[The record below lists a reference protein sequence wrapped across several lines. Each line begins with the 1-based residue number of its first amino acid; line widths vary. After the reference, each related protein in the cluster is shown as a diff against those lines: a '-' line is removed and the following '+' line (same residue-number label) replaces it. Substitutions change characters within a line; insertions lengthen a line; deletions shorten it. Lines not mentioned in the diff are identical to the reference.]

1 MADARP
7 IQRVLVADRGEV
19 GARLVRAVEAAGLES
34 VAVFADA
41 DAEAPH
47 LDEAAFAV
55 RIPATGTTDPYLDAA
70 GIVSAALDSG
80 ADAVHPGFHGLARSA
95 EFARTVHNVGLTW
108 LGPRLDD
115 LAWSLDRSAARAR
128 ARDAGLELLPSSPL
142 LHDPEAVDAWC
153 DRFGFPVVVRPGRRS
168 HGRTVVAFDK
178 ATARRAVAEAGEVGA
193 FAERA
198 LAEARHV
205 VVVVVGDGV
214 GSAVHVGEHEASLR
228 GPAGVRLR
236 ECPSAGVDAALREK
250 IGVGA
255 ADFVAAWRF
264 FGAAGVHFL
273 IGPDQRPWFLDV
285 DPGLPEGFALH
296 DLVYGTDLVGAQV
309 ALAAGEDLGWDQA
322 EIVASGAAAEVAVAL
337 TGRGRLKRF
346 ELGETTL
353 VDSIVA
359 EGQRVDPARHAIL
372 ARLRAKAPTRHA
384 ALVRLRAALEACVI
398 EGVPTDLAECV
409 TLLADRGV
417 WEGRTARRVV
427 DRDRAS

>member
-34 VAVFADA
+34 VAIFADA

-55 RIPATGTTDPYLDAA
+55 RIPNSGLGDPYLDPA
-70 GIVSAALDSG
+70 GIVTAALDSG

-142 LHDPEAVDAWC
+142 LHDPAAIDAWC
-153 DRFGFPVVVRPGRRS
+153 DRFGFPVVIRPGRRGPV
-168 HGRTVVAFDK
+168 HTVVAYDK
-178 ATARRAVAEAGEVGA
+178 ATARRAVLDAGEMGA

-198 LAEARHV
+198 LTEARHV

-214 GSAVHVGEHEASLR
+214 GNAVHVGEHEASQR

-236 ECPSAGVDAALREK
+236 ECPSPGVDAALREK

-264 FGAAGVHFL
+264 FGAAAVHFL
-273 IGPDQRPWFLDV
+273 IGPDHRPWFLDV

-309 ALAAGEDLGWDQA
+309 ALASGEELGWDQE
-322 EIVASGAAAEVAVAL
+322 EIVANGSALEVAVAL
-337 TGRGRLKRF
+337 LGRGRLKRF
-346 ELGETTL
+346 ELGDPTE
-353 VDSIVA
+353 VDTIVA

-372 ARLRAKAPTRHA
+372 ARLRTKAPTRHA
-384 ALVRLRAALEACVI
+384 ALVRLRAALAASVI
-398 EGVPTDLAECV
+398 EGVRTDLAECV
-409 TLLADRGV
+409 ELLADRAV

-427 DRDRAS
+427 DREPSP